1 MSGYSVENQGEGGES
16 TGNPIGSLGGEYF
29 RTPRRISR
37 SRIFQADPSLGQG
50 LRDSQDRS
58 PSFEDYQTPPTSP
71 DRLESRFGSPPRF
84 EDSEEY
90 HTPRSDLGK
99 RVMFE
104 DSGVHLTPQGWAQE
118 DETCL
123 MKPYSRKKQYQSTP
137 YPRAQIDPKYSEDR
151 REPMYNLGHVGRNEG
166 YSDYSGQEHRGLQTP
181 QPPPR
186 TDSPRRQGV
195 GSPRLNRKEK
205 QPDKFDDK
213 VWEWEDYLAHFL
225 SVSRWN
231 GWSEEEKAQQL
242 AMSLRGKA
250 QTLLGELSD
259 YQLRDFDFLKSV
271 LDRRYCPTER
281 RSTYRNDFRYRK
293 RRKDEGIM
301 DYASSLRRL
310 AAKAHPHLNP
320 FDRDVLI
327 VDQFTYGLSS
337 PEIMKHVQFGH
348 PMTLDAAIDLAIE
361 YESFE
366 NVRAN
371 RKPQGTVSPV
381 FSESGPTG
389 SKQSPM
395 DPELLRLVRT
405 NAEAIEK
412 LNKAVV
418 TQNAASL
425 DSPQRPRQ
433 NQKRPELKFNES
445 NAKRAA
451 AERAQAEQ
459 KEVNRQNGACFRCSE
474 KGHFAR

>member
-1 MSGYSVENQGEGGES
+1 M
-16 TGNPIGSLGGEYF
+16 TKLGMG
-29 RTPRRISR
+29 
-37 SRIFQADPSLGQG
+37 
-50 LRDSQDRS
+50 
-58 PSFEDYQTPPTSP
+58 
-71 DRLESRFGSPPRF
+71 RLLSS
-84 EDSEEY
+84 
-90 HTPRSDLGK
+90 
-99 RVMFE
+99 
-104 DSGVHLTPQGWAQE
+104 
-118 DETCL
+118 
-123 MKPYSRKKQYQSTP
+123 
-137 YPRAQIDPKYSEDR
+137 
-151 REPMYNLGHVGRNEG
+151 
-166 YSDYSGQEHRGLQTP
+166 
-181 QPPPR
+181 
-186 TDSPRRQGV
+186 
-195 GSPRLNRKEK
+195 
-205 QPDKFDDK
+205 
-213 VWEWEDYLAHFL
+213 L

-250 QTLLGELSD
+250 QTLLGELSQ

-271 LDRRYCPTER
+271 LDSRYCPTER

-327 VDQFTYGLSS
+327 VDQFTYGLR
-337 PEIMKHVQFGH
+337 EIMKHVQFGH

-371 RKPQGTVSPV
+371 RKPPGTISPV
-381 FSESGPTG
+381 FSDGGPTA
-389 SKQSPM
+389 SAQSPV

-474 KGHFAR
+474 KGHFARQCPQNPRNQIAAPRTPAQTQTEAETLNKKGLPLGPTEQAK